1 MMVMHQSIILAAPM
15 PLQTHTPPPPP
26 LPRALVFFALDGKFL
41 GEGIVELSHTLWH
54 AQMLCNWY
62 LKAQLAT
69 LPTCLQ

>member
-1 MMVMHQSIILAAPM
+1 MMVLNASVSYFSCTYAPA
-15 PLQTHTPPPPP
+15 PTPPP
-26 LPRALVFFALDGKFL
+26 LPQALVFFALDGKFL

>member
-15 PLQTHTPPPPP
+15 PLHPPPPP
-26 LPRALVFFALDGKFL
+26 SPPGISFFALDGKFL

-54 AQMLCNWY
+54 AQML

>member
-1 MMVMHQSIILAAPM
+1 MMVMYQSIILAAPM
-15 PLQTHTPPPPP
+15 PLHPPPLP